1 MILGIVKSKKTQ
13 GKSPKICRF
22 KKTFLYF
29 LSLFRITKLWTQKL
43 TSFSLKKL
51 WTQKTHAGFLFYKT
65 LDTIFSKK
73 YFYNFGQKFYKKVI
87 LNFFDFWCQKWS
99 ILAKFRKIFRS
110 VEAYF
115 HAVKQTSKSILGPNV
130 DWILLSV
137 F

>member
-51 WTQKTHAGFLFYKT
+51 WTQKTHADFLFYKT

-73 YFYNFGQKFYKKVI
+73 YFYNFGQKFFKKVI
-87 LNFFDFWCQKWS
+87 LNFLTFGVKNGQFWQNFV
-99 ILAKFRKIFRS
+99 KF
-110 VEAYF
+110 
-115 HAVKQTSKSILGPNV
+115 LGQ
-130 DWILLSV
+130 LKHT
-137 F
+137 FMQ